1 MLCFSLRPALA
12 VQIARVGNN
21 SPAERFIHL
30 LDVDPEIGDVVDCIH
45 RLSFWN
51 TKHSSAEANLYTGI
65 KRRENRESPIVV
77 ETGGY
82 F

>member
-21 SPAERFIHL
+21 PQAERFIHL
-30 LDVDPEIGDVVDCIH
+30 LDVNLEIGDVVDCIH
-45 RLSFWN
+45 GLSFWN
-51 TKHSSAEANLYTGI
+51 TKHSPAEANLYTGI
-65 KRRENRESPIVV
+65 KRRGNGESSRVV